1 MLNIV
6 FWFVVRKCVCNSV
19 IDNFRAELMAAS
31 DEPGPEPEIDI
42 EEAGHGE
49 GEVVHLDE
57 NVTPDEDE
65 GDTPLAS
72 SGGSGV
78 EELPDLPDLSHD
90 DEVAE
95 LLATF
100 ASPNWGPESQSSQA
114 LGQPGYVPRIVPG
127 EQWVCWT
134 MEGTRRTNFSDAEL
148 GIMRWIDLMCHGSRC
163 DLKNRLADRLLVPQ
177 VRIEELDGSH
187 FDEFMTRPPNNRI
200 GLPDEFNWLVQDSG
214 DESSPPPLPHCF
226 PVSEVFM
233 GLALWRDLSMLP
245 TRETEAE
252 ERRVWMFH
260 SAPEIG
266 WIRPDD
272 QFVLRSVP
280 FIRNT
285 MFALRIRNKRL
296 MYCLPPRDVTLK
308 DFCAKSLEW
317 REQGC
322 PRTPPEPQSP
332 AGGRWAELFGAALD
346 AVSTNSWENLVGGV
360 LDAAPTSGW
369 IVCFLFGAVCIV
381 LCCVN
386 DLNDLL
392 RGFQAVACR

>member
-1 MLNIV
+1 ML
-6 FWFVVRKCVCNSV
+6 
-19 IDNFRAELMAAS
+19 L
-31 DEPGPEPEIDI
+31 
-42 EEAGHGE
+42 
-49 GEVVHLDE
+49 
-57 NVTPDEDE
+57 
-65 GDTPLAS
+65 
-72 SGGSGV
+72 
-78 EELPDLPDLSHD
+78 
-90 DEVAE
+90 
-95 LLATF
+95 
-100 ASPNWGPESQSSQA
+100 
-114 LGQPGYVPRIVPG
+114 
-127 EQWVCWT
+127 
-134 MEGTRRTNFSDAEL
+134 
-148 GIMRWIDLMCHGSRC
+148 
-163 DLKNRLADRLLVPQ
+163 
-177 VRIEELDGSH
+177 
-187 FDEFMTRPPNNRI
+187 
-200 GLPDEFNWLVQDSG
+200 
-214 DESSPPPLPHCF
+214 
-226 PVSEVFM
+226 
-233 GLALWRDLSMLP
+233 

-296 MYCLPPRDVTLK
+296 MYCLPPSGVTLK

-346 AVSTNSWENLVGGV
+346 AVSTNSWENLVGGI

-381 LCCVN
+381 LCCVS

-392 RGFQAVACR
+392 RGFQAIACR